1 MVLKSEIVLQN
12 ETENSYYKVVTKCN
26 RGLLQSAPGITKC
39 DRLLLQS
46 DTINNKKLN
55 PMQKGRKPKE
65 ENWIFLLLLLQN
77 HILNYQKILD

>member
-26 RGLLQSAPGITKC
+26 RGLLQSAPGTTKC

-46 DTINNKKLN
+46 DMINNKKSN
-55 PMQKGRKPKE
+55 PM
-65 ENWIFLLLLLQN
+65 
-77 HILNYQKILD
+77 